1 MGRKP
6 NPVPKH
12 CRRSNGRGF
21 VKVSGRVVYTGRFG
35 TPEADA
41 RYKQIVAAHLAG
53 NEPPEK
59 GSAVTVGA
67 VAALYVP
74 HVHSRH
80 ADKRHRNR
88 VDLALRGLEPFGN
101 QDAAT
106 FRPRQLKQVRA
117 AWVAAGLERGHI
129 NARVYEVVRMF
140 RWAAGEE
147 LLPGS
152 VVADLKAIE
161 PLRRGEPGVVE
172 NDPRRP
178 VPPGDFGRAVKRLPP
193 MLRVAALVQFLT
205 GMRPAEVLGL
215 SAPLIE
221 RKADVWTY
229 RPAKHKGQ
237 RRGLPRAVLIGPRA
251 QRLLAP
257 LLQVHPA
264 GPLLPT
270 HAGNFYRVDSYGHAI
285 RRACVKAGVAPWV
298 SYQCRHARVSLTSA
312 THGPDA
318 ARRQAGQRSLA
329 ATQIYDA
336 MMPGAALDAARRA
349 G

>member
-6 NPVPKH
+6 NPVPRH
-12 CRRSNGRGF
+12 CKRANGRGF
-21 VKVSGRVVYTGRFG
+21 VKVAGRVVYTGRFG
-35 TPEADA
+35 TPEAEQ

-88 VDLALRGLEPFGN
+88 VDLALRGLEPFAN

-129 NARVYEVVRMF
+129 NARVYEVARMF

-152 VVADLKAIE
+152 VVADLKAVE

-172 NDPRRP
+172 NDPRKP

-251 QRLLAP
+251 QRLLSP
-257 LLQVHPA
+257 LLALHPT

-270 HAGNFYRVDSYGHAI
+270 PAGNFYRVDSYGHAI
-285 RRACVKAGVAPWV
+285 RRACVKAGVTAWEG
-298 SYQCRHARVSLTSA
+298 YALRHSFITRLSA
-312 THGPDA
+312 LCGPDV
-318 ARRQAGQRSLA
+318 ARRMAGQRSLA

-336 MMPGAALDAARRA
+336 MDLTRATTPARMV